1 VVGAAVDS
9 EVEDLAA
16 AADLAEALVEVVIL
30 AEEEPAVVGSISVN
44 RFFLET
50 TFLLVSEHTT
60 KLW

>member
-1 VVGAAVDS
+1 
-9 EVEDLAA
+9 
-16 AADLAEALVEVVIL
+16 VVIL